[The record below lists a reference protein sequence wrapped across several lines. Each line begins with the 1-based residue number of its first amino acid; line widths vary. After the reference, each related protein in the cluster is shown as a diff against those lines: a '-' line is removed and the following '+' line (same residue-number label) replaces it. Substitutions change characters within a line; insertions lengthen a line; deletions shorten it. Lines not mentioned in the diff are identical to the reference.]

1 MVEEEW
7 KIGDEF
13 IVIKTSN
20 IGYLQEI
27 GTKGKFYGQAL
38 GGFAGGVPSI
48 YFTPEKN
55 RAIRVDRIQKINSQK
70 TYELW

>member
-20 IGYLQEI
+20 IGYLEEI
-27 GTKGKFYGQAL
+27 GTKGKFYGHTPL
-38 GGFAGGVPSI
+38 NSSSRVPSI
-48 YFTPEKN
+48 YFTPQKN
-55 RAIRVDRIQKINSQK
+55 KAIHLHRIQKIISQR